1 MRRAVVVLVLAGC
14 ADSVEDTAMF
24 DVGPVPDAMVEG
36 ADVVGL
42 RSGLTLEVP
51 AMLGRGTT
59 EEVVVGGLAPNEQ
72 VNVFFSTAG
81 VGPGPCPASMGG
93 QCFDIVGPV
102 QPLGT
107 PTAGADG
114 IARLQVPIGANVPI
128 GTSAGVQAVAIR
140 GLGGAQTVTSNTV
153 VTTVTRQRTDT
164 YNHFPPSIDLLFVI
178 DDSCSMADEQ
188 ARLANSFSS
197 LLPVLSGFSMDYH
210 VGVVTTDMNARDERG
225 RLREDNSGDRW
236 IEPSDANQAVKFAQ
250 MAEVGTDGTTDEE
263 GFGAMIASINDFGNT
278 YNAGFRRDDAQYAV
292 VVVSD
297 ENEHS
302 TFISVD
308 DAEAFLGNQE
318 TWNGDASF
326 TSIVTPLAGCPT
338 GDEPGDKYL
347 GLTNRVGGAKGSICA
362 ANYAPT
368 LLSMSQGWWTS
379 EPFEL
384 TRAPLDPATMDVTLD
399 GVSVDPADWVWD
411 DEQGTVRFTHGFAP
425 APGSSVRVTYF
436 W

>member
-24 DVGPVPDAMVEG
+24 DVGPMPDAMVEG
-36 ADVVGL
+36 ADVVSL

-59 EEVVVGGLAPNEQ
+59 EEVVVSGLAPNEQ

-81 VGPGPCPASMGG
+81 VGAGPCPAAMGG
-93 QCFDIVGPV
+93 HCFDIVGPV

-140 GLGGAQTVTSNTV
+140 GLGGVQTVTSNPV

-164 YNHFPPSIDLLFVI
+164 FNHFPASLDLLFVI
-178 DDSCSMADEQ
+178 DDSCSMAEEQ
-188 ARLANSFSS
+188 AQLVTSFSS
-197 LLPVLSGFSMDYH
+197 LLPVLAGFSMDYH
-210 VGVVTTDMNARDERG
+210 VGVVTTDMTARDERG
-225 RLREDNSGDRW
+225 RLREDAGGDRW

-250 MAEVGTDGTTDEE
+250 MADVGTSGSTDEE

-278 YNAGFRRDDAQYAV
+278 YNAGFRRDDAQYSV

-308 DAEAFLGNQE
+308 DAANFLHNQE
-318 TWNGDASF
+318 TYTGDATF

-347 GLTNRVGGAKGSICA
+347 GLTNSVGGEKVSICA
-362 ANYAPT
+362 SNYAPT
-368 LLSMSQGWWTS
+368 LLQLSQRWWTS
-379 EPFEL
+379 DPFEL
-384 TRAPLDPATMDVTLD
+384 TRAPLDPSTMDVTVN
-399 GVSVDPADWVWD
+399 GTPVDADDWVWD
-411 DEQGTVRFTHGFAP
+411 AEMGTVRFTNGFAP
-425 APGSSVRVTYF
+425 AAGSSVRVTYF